1 MSWAWL
7 RRACVAG
14 YVVALLWTACGASA
28 ADLSAV
34 GEVVEQLDTEPLA
47 RFLRQLDEEMYP
59 VMPDFAVERIVA
71 DPGYLFDPQQM
82 LYSAGAFLARE
93 VVANLGMLGAL
104 VTMAVLTAALDA
116 VAAGVAHRAPAVT
129 AQAVCRIILVIVGVT
144 AFHRS
149 ASVGLETVENMM
161 GLIYALM
168 PSLVT
173 AMAASGGIVTAAVA
187 SPLMVA
193 AAAAMGAL
201 VRSWVVPMLLMSTV
215 LSLVGDLGGRRQ
227 VARLAAVM
235 RQWALLV
242 LGFGSTLF
250 VAATTVRGG
259 IAKVSDAAA
268 GRAAKFLTGSIV
280 PVVGK
285 VFSDAIDVI
294 AASSGLVR
302 GALGAFGLVALVVV
316 CLFPLLRMAGI
327 MLAFRVAGALCQ
339 PLGDTK
345 LSDALWEL
353 AEALQSLCV
362 AVGTV
367 GLMFFLC
374 MAAFAGLGGVLPR

>member
-14 YVVALLWTACGASA
+14 YVVALLWTACGACA

-129 AQAVCRIILVIVGVT
+129 DQAVCRIILVIVVVT

-242 LGFGSTLF
+242 LIRLHVRRGHHGSRRHREG
-250 VAATTVRGG
+250 VGRRP
-259 IAKVSDAAA
+259 
-268 GRAAKFLTGSIV
+268 GRAAVLTGSICRWWA
-280 PVVGK
+280 

-302 GALGAFGLVALVVV
+302 GALVPSACGAGGPMPVSAK
-316 CLFPLLRMAGI
+316 LRMQG
-327 MLAFRVAGALCQ
+327 
-339 PLGDTK
+339 
-345 LSDALWEL
+345 
-353 AEALQSLCV
+353 
-362 AVGTV
+362 
-367 GLMFFLC
+367 
-374 MAAFAGLGGVLPR
+374 